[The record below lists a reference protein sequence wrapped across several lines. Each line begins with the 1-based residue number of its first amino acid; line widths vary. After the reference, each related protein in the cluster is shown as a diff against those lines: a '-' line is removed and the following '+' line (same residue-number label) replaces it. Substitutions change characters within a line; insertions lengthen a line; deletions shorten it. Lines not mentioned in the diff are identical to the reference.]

1 MLIWI
6 DLGQIAAAVG
16 SLKAA
21 GDIAQGLISLK
32 TMTEVQTIAIK
43 LNQQLIAA
51 QHQIFAANAAQTALV
66 ERVRELEGQI
76 AAMKNWDAEKQRYKL
91 VTPHN
96 GVTVYALQKAM
107 SNGEPPHYIC
117 ANCFQDGKRAILAY
131 STSKDGFIAIVCA
144 ACKFSAQTR
153 YRVLGPAKYA
163 EDVVQQ

>member
-1 MLIWI
+1 MI

-32 TMTEVQTIAIK
+32 TMADVQAVSIK

-76 AAMKNWDAEKQRYKL
+76 AAMKDWDAQKQRYQM
-91 VTPHN
+91 VVPFS
-96 GVTVYALQKAM
+96 GCTVYALKQSM
-107 SNGEPPHYIC
+107 SEGEAAHYLC
-117 ANCFQDGKRAILAY
+117 ANCFQSGKRSFLQAVK
-131 STSKDGFIAIVCA
+131 SKDHWVHYVCA
-144 ACKFSAQTR
+144 ACKAEMDTG
-153 YRVLGPAKYA
+153 YRGVGPASYA
-163 EDVVQQ
+163 EAVKTET